1 MEWATWWWAN
11 AKSDKESLSIMKQ
24 SVNISRDDM
33 EDYNLAMFTHAMD
46 FFKKRASFKKPIP
59 KNFFTSLLNKLLTK
73 DLLKIGNL
81 LSIEFMNPRWWLYS
95 TLGKWVWVPQEL
107 RNKVLKQPVNC
118 RMIRLAIKPTRRV
131 RQ

>member
-1 MEWATWWWAN
+1 MTKNLLEYLRENTKLDPLRHLFKIRTWGTLWKGVIDKTMEWATWQWAN

-24 SVNISRDDM
+24 SVNISKDDM

-59 KNFFTSLLNKLLTK
+59 KNFFISLLNKLLTK

-81 LSIEFMNPRWWLYS
+81 LSIEFMNPR
-95 TLGKWVWVPQEL
+95 
-107 RNKVLKQPVNC
+107 
-118 RMIRLAIKPTRRV
+118 
-131 RQ
+131 